1 MQMRKVLKVKTML
14 VNIDKTSCVKSVRIR
29 SYSGPHF
36 LAFELNTV
44 RQGVSLRIQTKCGRM
59 WTRITPNRDTFYA
72 VNVATIFPFVLKVIV
87 KLEIETYVLQALQII
102 FSRI

>member
-14 VNIDKTSCVKSVRIR
+14 VNMDKTSCGKSVRIR